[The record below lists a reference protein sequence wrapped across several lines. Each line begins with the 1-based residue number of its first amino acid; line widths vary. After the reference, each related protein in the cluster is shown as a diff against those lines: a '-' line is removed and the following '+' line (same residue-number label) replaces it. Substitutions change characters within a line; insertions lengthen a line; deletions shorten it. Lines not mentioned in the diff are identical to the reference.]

1 MQQTQT
7 KVKRVSITYNKREEF
22 LEVYSFAGCAADR
35 GGQRAKL
42 HIVTV

>member
-22 LEVYSFAGCAADR
+22 LEVYSLPDAQQSR